1 MVIDTSAVV
10 AVLFGEPE
18 ADTFATL
25 IEADPVRLMSAA
37 SALETSIV
45 IFSELGEEGV
55 REFDLLLHKTQIEVV
70 AFSSQHLAAARR
82 AFERFGKGR
91 HAAALNFGDCFS
103 YALSK
108 VTGEAL
114 LFKGDDFPRT
124 DVRPCWQA

>member
-1 MVIDTSAVV
+1 MVIDTSV
-10 AVLFGEPE
+10 AIAILFGEPE
-18 ADTFATL
+18 AEAFATL

-45 IFSELGEEGV
+45 IFSELGEGGV
-55 REFDLLLHKTQIEVV
+55 REFDLLVHKAQIEIV
-70 AFSSQHLAAARR
+70 AFSIQHLAAARQ

-91 HAAALNFGDCFS
+91 HVAGLNFGDCFS

-114 LFKGDDFPRT
+114 LFNGADFART
-124 DVRPCWQA
+124 DVQPCRQV